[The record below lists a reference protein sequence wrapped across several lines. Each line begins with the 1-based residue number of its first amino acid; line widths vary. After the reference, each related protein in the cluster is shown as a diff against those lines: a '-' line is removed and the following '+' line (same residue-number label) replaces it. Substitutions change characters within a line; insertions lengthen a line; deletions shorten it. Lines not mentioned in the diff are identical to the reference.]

1 MFLFERGPA
10 RWRHTPIPAVLAL
23 RFSPRET
30 NSSCLREPAGSK
42 EKSGET
48 GEENGAVEASTAGG
62 IKTNK
67 KPTSPPSQPGETVKT
82 TRTEQLAWNKTFFF
96 HFLVPHHGTESHVF
110 KKKNMDTLF
119 SCVCL
124 GLLLL
129 CTGVCAQIP
138 TGKTGPGMVKDDVL
152 MWNASYCVDWEVN
165 LFICVCVTEC
175 IGSSA
180 EAVSVTF
187 LTGTFRC
194 STGKVRRRVRTA
206 LTVRS
211 WIDLG
216 V

>member
-1 MFLFERGPA
+1 
-10 RWRHTPIPAVLAL
+10 
-23 RFSPRET
+23 
-30 NSSCLREPAGSK
+30 
-42 EKSGET
+42 
-48 GEENGAVEASTAGG
+48 
-62 IKTNK
+62 
-67 KPTSPPSQPGETVKT
+67 
-82 TRTEQLAWNKTFFF
+82 
-96 HFLVPHHGTESHVF
+96 
-110 KKKNMDTLF
+110 MDTLF

-138 TGKTGPGMVKDDVL
+138 TGKTEPGMVKDDVL

-165 LFICVCVTEC
+165 LFISVCVTEC
-175 IGSSA
+175 IGSST

-211 WIDLG
+211 RMDLG
-216 V
+216 VQWQHGAFWCRFKTQHLWLFPGFRLVTWFSLGSCLNTRVCELGCVYLSKDSTVLPHPALSENVIFFNIYIS